1 MPTQR
6 SPRAVRG
13 ETGSGESF
21 RPVNPVSAGSLLAE
35 RAYEELKGA
44 VLAGRLSPGDA
55 LSVPALAAQMGIS
68 RSPVREAVQR
78 LIHDGLAT
86 HVAHRGAVVATVD
99 IEDVRQLYV
108 VREVMEG
115 LAARLATERL
125 DAARVAGLR
134 ELLERHEA
142 QVASG
147 FDERTHTD
155 MDMAYHRLIREAAGN
170 SHLTAALDTVQG
182 KAHLALHSLWRSP
195 EGARLAVEEHRRIFE
210 AMVSGDPDAAE
221 RAAREHIRRLRIR
234 LSQAVGSGPPG
245 PRDADAPV
253 RPIA

>member
-1 MPTQR
+1 MTQR
-6 SPRAVRG
+6 A
-13 ETGSGESF
+13 
-21 RPVNPVSAGSLLAE
+21 VNPVAAGSLLAE

-44 VLAGRLSPGDA
+44 VLAGRLHPGDA
-55 LSVPALAAQMGIS
+55 LSVPALAVQMGIS

-86 HVAHRGAVVATVD
+86 HAAHRGAVVATVD

-125 DAARVAGLR
+125 DAGTVAELR
-134 ELLERHEA
+134 RLLERHETV
-142 QVASG
+142 VASE
-147 FDERTHTD
+147 FDERAHIE

-170 SHLTAALDTVQG
+170 DHLTTALDTIQG

-195 EGARLAVEEHRRIFE
+195 EAPRLAVDEHRRIFE
-210 AMVSGDPDAAE
+210 AMTAGDPEAAE
-221 RAAREHIRRLRIR
+221 QAARDHIRRLRTR
-234 LSQAVGSGPPG
+234 LSQAVTAEAAPG
-245 PRDADAPV
+245 GAGHRAV

>member
-1 MPTQR
+1 MPTHR
-6 SPRAVRG
+6 SPRATHG
-13 ETGSGESF
+13 AMGSGEPP
-21 RPVNPVSAGSLLAE
+21 RPVNPVAAGSLLAE

-44 VLAGRLSPGDA
+44 VLANRLRPGDA

-142 QVASG
+142 VVASG
-147 FDERTHTD
+147 IDERTHTE

-170 SHLTAALDTVQG
+170 GHLTAALDTIQG

-195 EGARLAVEEHRRIFE
+195 EGPRLAVEEHRRIFE
-210 AMVSGDPDAAE
+210 AMTSGDPDAAE

-234 LSQAVGSGPPG
+234 LSQAV
-245 PRDADAPV
+245 APDGDDGRQEEAAV